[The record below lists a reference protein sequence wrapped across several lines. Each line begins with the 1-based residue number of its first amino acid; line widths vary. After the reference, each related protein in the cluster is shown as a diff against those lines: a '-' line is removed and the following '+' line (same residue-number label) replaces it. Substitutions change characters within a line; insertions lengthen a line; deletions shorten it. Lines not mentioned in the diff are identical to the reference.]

1 MLAVANQ
8 PERTKGKRQMQNS
21 IASKTMLAAIE
32 LGLPRQGTQLK
43 IEATKIEQENHTEK
57 GTVRPPSITYFKKE
71 VLNSGPGKKWQEV
84 DGLATLKD
92 FQAEYKAAVRAL
104 AKYPYAAGLYL
115 APAPVVDD
123 LIQIKEKYEGKLAQ
137 VWMHWADKEYPEWAE
152 TAPQRMGAFY
162 DASDFP
168 TLAECQKSFRAQLIL
183 VPLAE
188 KEQVA
193 RIALISPKS
202 QSLLMA
208 HADATSKQAV
218 AELHKQIWSDLMTP
232 LQKIVTV
239 FEKDKPKIYDTLL
252 GNLMSM
258 VNLIPSYKELCQDPE
273 LEAAAAKA
281 KEVFS
286 QMTTDDLRASDEAR
300 KAALFQ
306 AKDLIA
312 KVTPFARKFA

>member
-1 MLAVANQ
+1 
-8 PERTKGKRQMQNS
+8 MQDNN
-21 IASKTMLAAIE
+21 IASKTMLTAIE

-43 IEATKIEQENHTEK
+43 IEATKIEVENHAER
-57 GTVRPPSITYFKKE
+57 GSVRPPSITYFRKE
-71 VLNSGPGKKWQEV
+71 VLNTGPGKKWQEV
-84 DGLATLKD
+84 DGLASLKE
-92 FQAEYKAAVRAL
+92 FQSEYKAAVRAL
-104 AKYPYAAGLYL
+104 AKYPYTAGLYL
-115 APAPVVDD
+115 APAPVIDD
-123 LIQIKEKYEGKLAQ
+123 LVKLKEKFETQLAQ
-137 VWMHWADKEYPEWAE
+137 VWMHWADTQYPEWAD
-152 TAPQRMGAFY
+152 TALQRMGAFY

-168 TLAECQKSFRAQLIL
+168 TLGECQKSFRAELIL
-183 VPLAE
+183 IPLAE
-188 KEQVA
+188 KDQVA

-202 QSLLMA
+202 QSLLME
-208 HADATSKQAV
+208 HADSTSKAAM
-218 AELHKQIWSDLMTP
+218 AELHKQIWSDFMKP
-232 LQKIVTV
+232 LQQVVTV

-286 QMTTDDLRASDEAR
+286 QITTEHLRESDEAR
-300 KAALFQ
+300 KLALFQ

>member
-1 MLAVANQ
+1 
-8 PERTKGKRQMQNS
+8 MQQS

-43 IEATKIEQENHTEK
+43 IEATKIEQENHAEK
-57 GTVRPPSITYFKKE
+57 GSVRPPSITFFKKE
-71 VLNSGPGKKWQEV
+71 VLNPDKGKKWLEV
-84 DGLATLKD
+84 DGLAALKE
-92 FQAEYKAAVRAL
+92 FQNEYKQAVYAL
-104 AKYPYAAGLYL
+104 ARYPYSAGLYL
-115 APAPVVDD
+115 APAPVIDD
-123 LIQIKEKYEGKLAQ
+123 LVKLKEKYEGKLAE
-137 VWMHWADKEYPEWAE
+137 VWMHWADKEYPEWAD

-168 TLAECQKSFRAQLIL
+168 TLAECQKRFRAELVLI
-183 VPLAE
+183 PLAE

-202 QSLLMA
+202 QALLME
-208 HADATSKQAV
+208 HADATSKQAM
-218 AELHKQIWSDLMTP
+218 AELHKQIWSDFMKP
-232 LQKIVTV
+232 LQQVVTV

-273 LEAAAAKA
+273 LEAAAAAA
-281 KEVFS
+281 KDVFS
-286 QMTTDDLRASDEAR
+286 KMTTDDLRASDEAR
-300 KAALFQ
+300 KLALFQ